1 MINCERYGR
10 GERQVG
16 RCERAGKR
24 GRGAAG
30 WGCARA
36 SKRFWRVRFLRVSV
50 MRRMKEPGAGSR
62 LPLLACWV
70 TNFPA
75 FRFVGLLAFRLVD
88 LLGSWRGGG
97 EHSRDAGR
105 RRKIAALQ
113 KKGGG
118 HTRLYLSPVK
128 GRRRKEVCPP
138 IVTEQGAEK
147 SRNKPFQ
154 RKGIPRTNT
163 PAQGGVDGTPGK
175 THRPTASYYQPK
187 C

>member
-1 MINCERYGR
+1 M
-10 GERQVG
+10 
-16 RCERAGKR
+16 
-24 GRGAAG
+24 
-30 WGCARA
+30 
-36 SKRFWRVRFLRVSV
+36 VSV

-113 KKGGG
+113 KKRGWAHPPLSFPREGEKKKGGVPT
-118 HTRLYLSPVK
+118 HSHRT
-128 GRRRKEVCPP
+128 GRRE
-138 IVTEQGAEK
+138 E
-147 SRNKPFQ
+147 
-154 RKGIPRTNT
+154 
-163 PAQGGVDGTPGK
+163 
-175 THRPTASYYQPK
+175 
-187 C
+187 